1 MIDQQPV
8 TRQKHC
14 SKILLSISTFC
25 AALMFLE
32 LSAVVAQDSST
43 FELIPQDRELS
54 GSAIENLPI
63 GQSTVWLT
71 PPSLGGSRGPFR
83 DRDLWRID
91 PNAIDQ
97 AMVRGEAAYV
107 DLEFVPSD
115 IIVGDPSVAQATI
128 TASNPERL
136 IITATGLGIT
146 NFLVFAPDGSQQLAL
161 RVRVLR
167 EYIGA
172 RAQDMLGPFDE
183 GTLAAEEAGPR
194 TVVVCRPQAPAFDRR
209 FGPTSIIT
217 MVDIETSIECQE
229 RELRF

>member
-1 MIDQQPV
+1 MGCEHAANMQLP
-8 TRQKHC
+8 RK
-14 SKILLSISTFC
+14 KKLPLLFLSS
-25 AALMFLE
+25 AALFVLGFGPAM
-32 LSAVVAQDSST
+32 SQDSILV
-43 FELIPQDRELS
+43 EDPRAIPELS
-54 GSAIENLPI
+54 GAAIESLPI

-71 PPSLGGSRGPFR
+71 PPSLGENQGPFR

-91 PNAIDQ
+91 PDAVDQ

-107 DLEFVPSD
+107 DLQFVPSD

-128 TASNPERL
+128 TSTNPERL

-167 EYIGA
+167 EYVGA

-183 GTLAAEEAGPR
+183 GPLAVQDEGPR
-194 TVVVCRPQAPAFDRR
+194 TVVVCKPQAAAFDRR

-217 MVDIETSIECQE
+217 MIDTGANIECEE